1 VVVADGTSRFSSIV
15 SEQLDCG
22 IAMLHIEIGAF
33 YEGTKANWVYLN
45 DPEVARFKLDTN
57 ISF

>member
-1 VVVADGTSRFSSIV
+1 MVVADGTSRFSSIV

-33 YEGTKANWVYLN
+33 YEGVKGNWVYLN
-45 DPEVARFKLDTN
+45 DPEVARFKLGTKG
-57 ISF
+57 